1 MRVVDETLA
10 HARSHPQDYQLTA
23 DQIQL
28 LAQDFV
34 DGESHLPADHP
45 ITQQLQNQIIQV
57 MVNVLNHFV
66 QDAGS
71 RQSKGKHIMEYNLTV
86 VYTI

>member
-34 DGESHLPADHP
+34 DRESHLPVDHP

-57 MVNVLNHFV
+57 MVDVLNHLYKT
-66 QDAGS
+66 QGP
-71 RQSKGKHIMEYNLTV
+71 GKVKVNILWS
-86 VYTI
+86 II

>member
-57 MVNVLNHFV
+57 MVDVLNHLYKT
-66 QDAGS
+66 QGP
-71 RQSKGKHIMEYNLTV
+71 GKVKVNILWS
-86 VYTI
+86 II